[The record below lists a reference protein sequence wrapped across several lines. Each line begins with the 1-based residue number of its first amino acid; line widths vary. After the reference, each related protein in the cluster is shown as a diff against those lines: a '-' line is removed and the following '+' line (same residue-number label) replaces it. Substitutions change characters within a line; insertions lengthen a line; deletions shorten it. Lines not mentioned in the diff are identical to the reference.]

1 MRQMNGVTH
10 PWTLQFIHYS
20 QSNKCFRTDES
31 SVSYAAGVLHQKAQ

>member
-10 PWTLQFIHYS
+10 PWTLEFIHYS
-20 QSNKCFRTDES
+20 QSNACYRTDES